1 MATHG
6 VTFFITSR
14 GKFISFDWR
23 TNNEWQMHGRTA
35 LLLEL
40 MIRKVH
46 NLLPKPSLNC
56 RYFGKHVNM
65 TVNFIHIWKGS
76 IHVCIVCDVSHR
88 FVEVIRVKRY
98 FILCTWA
105 GVIIF
110 TKCISTEV
118 FTTPSKVFTC
128 CMYLYL
134 SLAKWVFTISWYK
147 YRGTRLIAHKDSY
160 A

>member
-1 MATHG
+1 MWTWQLILC
-6 VTFFITSR
+6 TY
-14 GKFISFDWR
+14 GK
-23 TNNEWQMHGRTA
+23 
-35 LLLEL
+35 
-40 MIRKVH
+40 K
-46 NLLPKPSLNC
+46 
-56 RYFGKHVNM
+56 
-65 TVNFIHIWKGS
+65 S
-76 IHVCIVCDVSHR
+76 IHVCFVCDVSHR

-134 SLAKWVFTISWYK
+134 SLAQWVFTISWYK

-160 A
+160 AQGKVSYNIDNFVLYIILAFAYGLVSQAPCSPSRQTLTFSKEATWTKVNVSLSASAVASR